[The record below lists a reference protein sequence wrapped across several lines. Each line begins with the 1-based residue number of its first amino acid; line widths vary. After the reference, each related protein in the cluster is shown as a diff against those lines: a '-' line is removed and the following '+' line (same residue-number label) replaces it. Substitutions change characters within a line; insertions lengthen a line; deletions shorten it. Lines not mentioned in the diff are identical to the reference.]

1 MKGKELFKQLSE
13 KSGITADDKDLV
25 TFLAANEN
33 IEIPDSIANAFIGK
47 LMNESEAKLNPTVV
61 SHLKQNT
68 LAGVDKR
75 IFDLLADLGFDDVA
89 KTKIT
94 GEKNTFE
101 KVAVLAKE
109 IQALEK
115 AKIGTA
121 KGDKEALQKEI
132 DRLNTEAIATADRYK
147 KEIEQ
152 VKEASANEVLNYA
165 IDAYLS
171 SMNYANKDI
180 PKEANVATARFLI
193 EKGLNEAKAKVTR
206 DGNALKLFRTDDTG
220 LPYTEN
226 HKEVTFNAFADKVLS
241 TNKLLHVGNTQ
252 TQQRQQHQQQQHSSK
267 TVEIDPVLQAHYAEQ
282 MAQFQNGH

>member
-1 MKGKELFKQLSE
+1 MKAELFKLLAE
-13 KSGITADDKDLV
+13 KAGVPTDDKDLSA
-25 TFLAANEN
+25 FLDANKN
-33 IEIPDSIANAFIGK
+33 IEIPDSLANALLGK
-47 LMNESEAKLNPTVV
+47 LMNESEAKLNPTLV
-61 SHLKQNT
+61 SHFKQNT

-75 IFDLLADLGFDDVA
+75 IADLLGEFGFDDTV

-101 KVAVLAKE
+101 KVGLLAKE

-115 AKIGTA
+115 AKVGAT

-180 PKEANVATARFLI
+180 PKEANVATAKFLI
-193 EKGLNEAKAKVTR
+193 EKGLSEAKAKVTR

-226 HKEVTFNAFADKVLS
+226 HKEITFNAFADKVLS

-252 TQQRQQHQQQQHSSK
+252 TARQPQQPQYPK
-267 TVEIDPVLQAHYAEQ
+267 TVEVDPAISTHYAEQ
-282 MAQFQNGH
+282 MAVFQNGH

>member
-1 MKGKELFKQLSE
+1 MKAELFKLLAE
-13 KSGITADDKDLV
+13 KAGVPTDDKDLSA
-25 TFLAANEN
+25 FLDANKN
-33 IEIPDSIANAFIGK
+33 IEIPDSLANALLGK
-47 LMNESEAKLNPTVV
+47 LMNESEAKLNPTLV
-61 SHLKQNT
+61 SHFKQNT

-75 IFDLLADLGFDDVA
+75 IADLLGEFGFDDTV

-101 KVAVLAKE
+101 KVGLLAKE

-115 AKIGTA
+115 AKVGAT

-132 DRLNTEAIATADRYK
+132 DRLNSEVIATTERYK

-241 TNKLLHVGNTQ
+241 TNKLLHVGTPQ
-252 TQQRQQHQQQQHSSK
+252 TPRQPQQPQYPK
-267 TVEIDPVLQAHYAEQ
+267 TVEIDPMLQAHYAEQ
-282 MAQFQNGH
+282 MAVFQNGH